1 MLGEADMDMDVD
13 DNHND
18 NHNDN
23 DAREENHEANQ
34 QDNNNTDDD
43 EDEDEDEDDEEDD
56 EEDTASEDTQMPP
69 PLPAASLQPGNAA
82 AAIATDSLAAPTL
95 PTSAQRMLGPGERC
109 GHCKTC
115 LKPALKK
122 ACITRKRQE
131 KALKASG
138 KAPPGI
144 APPPLPRP
152 PPPPPPPGGA
162 PPEGTSTGIKNS
174 AMRVLS
180 PNFKVR
186 KWRKVWVPQ
195 QTAMGDGSLKVFRW
209 VTDQPKK
216 PGDPHVHPEAAAAAV
231 LKQVKPDAAREAG
244 AGPAP
249 EVLPPGAVGDPIGV
263 FGGVQKV
270 RIRRSANQVGG
281 VFQHACTFPGCG
293 KAFSDENGLRKHL
306 LTHGEKQ
313 HVCDYPGCGKAF
325 VEASKLRR
333 HYLTHTGERNF
344 VCPYP
349 QCGKRFSLDFNLKS
363 HLKTHR

>member
-1 MLGEADMDMDVD
+1 MMGEADMDMDVD
-13 DNHND
+13 DND
-18 NHNDN
+18 NDN
-23 DAREENHEANQ
+23 DAREENLEANQ
-34 QDNNNTDDD
+34 QDNNNTDD
-43 EDEDEDEDDEEDD
+43 DEDEDDEEDD

-122 ACITRKRQE
+122 ACITRKKQE

-231 LKQVKPDAAREAG
+231 LKQVKTPLAKSEPVPRRRYFRLARWAIPS
-244 AGPAP
+244 AYLVACRRC
-249 EVLPPGAVGDPIGV
+249 ASDDR
-263 FGGVQKV
+263 
-270 RIRRSANQVGG
+270 RIRWAAYFSTLAHSQAVARHSVTKTACVSTFSRTVRSSMSATIPDVARHSSRRRNCADTISHTLVSAISCVPIHSVG
-281 VFQHACTFPGCG
+281 
-293 KAFSDENGLRKHL
+293 SDL
-306 LTHGEKQ
+306 
-313 HVCDYPGCGKAF
+313 
-325 VEASKLRR
+325 AS
-333 HYLTHTGERNF
+333 TST
-344 VCPYP
+344 
-349 QCGKRFSLDFNLKS
+349 
-363 HLKTHR
+363 